1 MSLSSTVR
9 KIIDRTRSIQ
19 EKAYD
24 DLQAYAILD
33 DRGESTFVKARNLE
47 EAGERFLEERIRTP
61 RPFPRPEC
69 GAGPPL
75 WVRYETSSCRIIV
88 CQAHHLR
95 DFSNSKRRK

>member
-9 KIIDRTRSIQ
+9 KIVARTRRLQ
-19 EKAYD
+19 EKTYE
-24 DLQAYAILD
+24 DLQPYAVLD
-33 DRGESTFVKARNLE
+33 TSGETTFLKARSLE
-47 EAGERFLEERIRTP
+47 AAGERFLEERLRSQH
-61 RPFPRPEC
+61 PFPAPER

-95 DFSNSKRRK
+95 DFSSSKRK